1 MSEPEKSSSSPPLPD
16 TSVAMPPV
24 ANLEF
29 KAVLLL
35 IFMVALVVGSALY
48 VLYARGVFERTQTL
62 VLVSDDSEG
71 VVVGMD
77 LTFSGFPIGR
87 VRRIELAADGK
98 ARIVVDVPTKDAH
111 WLRTS
116 SVFTLVRGL
125 VGSANIRAYSGILT
139 DPPLPKDAVREVLR
153 GDTGAE
159 VPKLMAAA
167 KDLLENLNTLTSSE
181 GALGASLGNVQKL
194 TERLNG
200 PGGALSVMLGNDA
213 EAKKLMLTLDRT
225 NALLAKLDGLAAKT
239 DTQVFGANGVMPE
252 TRATVV
258 QLNGLLGEARGS
270 LKKVDAVLVEA
281 QAVGANARA
290 ATDDLARCAPRSSP
304 ACARSMAWSMKSTAS
319 GRLHATRRSSCHEF
333 FFKRRACRGRAFIA
347 IRLQQRPPTCRLAD
361 GDQIIH
367 GAGRGR
373 LHGRQHAGR
382 GPGGRACIER
392 GVQHRPYGSDGAGGV
407 AALRQPGRQ
416 PGVRTLRRF

>member
-125 VGSANIRAYSGILT
+125 VGSTNIRAYSGILT

-290 ATDDLARCAPRSSP
+290 ATDDL
-304 ACARSMAWSMKSTAS
+304 
-319 GRLHATRRSSCHEF
+319 G
-333 FFKRRACRGRAFIA
+333 
-347 IRLQQRPPTCRLAD
+347 
-361 GDQIIH
+361 
-367 GAGRGR
+367 
-373 LHGRQHAGR
+373 
-382 GPGGRACIER
+382 
-392 GVQHRPYGSDGAGGV
+392 
-407 AALRQPGRQ
+407 ALRAE
-416 PGVRTLRRF
+416 VESSLRKVDGLVNEINRKWPFARDTEIKLP